1 MGQGGARRE
10 AEGRELM
17 AALPLSL
24 ACGPYDLLRPLIDG
38 AARAPGIDLTI
49 LTMASPERHGRM
61 LRHEEFDVCELSL
74 VGYLVAR
81 DQGRAFTAIP
91 VFPHRRFRHGFV
103 WKRTG
108 CGVERPADL
117 NGKRVGL
124 DTLQNSAGLWMRGIL
139 ADHYGV
145 DLKSI
150 EWWCQEEE
158 DVAFEPAS
166 WMKLRRVAKGGS
178 IDKMLVEGQLEAAMY
193 PETLPSARAGS
204 PKVGLLFPDPKAAE
218 IDYYKKSGIFPIMHT
233 VVVKNTIL
241 EKDPW
246 VAVSMVQ
253 AFEKAKQLC
262 YERMRDPR
270 NLQLAWA
277 REAMDEQQAVLGKDA
292 WPYGLE
298 PNRKALETVVR
309 TMFDQGMIRK
319 KPRVEELFFAPSLQ
333 EIQHYL

>member
-1 MGQGGARRE
+1 
-10 AEGRELM
+10 M

-38 AARAPGIDLTI
+38 AARAPGIDFTV

-61 LRHEEFDVCELSL
+61 LRHREFDVCELSL

-81 DQGRAFTAIP
+81 DQGAAFNAIP

-103 WKRTG
+103 WKRAG
-108 CGVERPADL
+108 CGVERPSDL

-150 EWWCQEEE
+150 EWWCQEDE
-158 DVAFEPAS
+158 DVPFQPAP
-166 WMKLRRVAKGGS
+166 WMTVRRVAKGGS
-178 IDKMLVEGQLEAAMY
+178 IDRMLVDGELEAAIY

-218 IDYYKKSGIFPIMHT
+218 IEYYRKSGIFPIMHT
-233 VVVKNTIL
+233 VVVKNEVL
-241 EKDPW
+241 EQHPW
-246 VAVSMVQ
+246 VAMSVVQ
-253 AFEKAKQLC
+253 AFEQAKRLC
-262 YERMRDPR
+262 YDRMRDPR
-270 NLQLAWA
+270 NLQLAWV

-292 WPYGLE
+292 WPYGLVE
-298 PNRKALETVVR
+298 PNRKALEAVVR
-309 TMFDQGMIRK
+309 YMFDQGMIKK
-319 KPRVEELFFAPSLQ
+319 KPQVEELFSAPSLQ